1 MSAERDRTESPV
13 PEDPWVRDLLET
25 IAILREAR
33 REVSAEASTTPYRM
47 LFNAQMHL
55 DGVLHDH
62 FTGGRAGDRS
72 RNARQD

>member
-1 MSAERDRTESPV
+1 MSAERDRTESAV
-13 PEDPWVRDLLET
+13 PEDPWVRDLLAAIE
-25 IAILREAR
+25 ILREAR

>member
-1 MSAERDRTESPV
+1 MSAERDRTEAAP
-13 PEDPWVRDLLET
+13 PEDSCVRDLLET

-47 LFNAQMHL
+47 LYNAQVHL

>member
-1 MSAERDRTESPV
+1 MNAAPAHTKAAV
-13 PEDPWVRDLLET
+13 PEDPCVRDLLET

-47 LFNAQMHL
+47 LYNAQVHL

>member
-1 MSAERDRTESPV
+1 MSAERDRTESAL

-25 IAILREAR
+25 IAILRKAR
-33 REVSAEASTTPYRM
+33 REVSAVASTTPYRM
-47 LFNAQMHL
+47 LYNAQVHL